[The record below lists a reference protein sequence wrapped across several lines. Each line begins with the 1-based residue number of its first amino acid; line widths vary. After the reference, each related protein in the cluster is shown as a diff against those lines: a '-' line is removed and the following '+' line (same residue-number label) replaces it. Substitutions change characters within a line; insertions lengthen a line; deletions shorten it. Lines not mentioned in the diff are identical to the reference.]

1 MKSERKQNMNEILM
15 MEFGN
20 NTFIYTDRER
30 KLNQRGV
37 EETY

>member
-1 MKSERKQNMNEILM
+1 MNEILM

-30 KLNQRGV
+30 KLNKRSV
-37 EETY
+37 EETYWF